1 MIKIQWPWLAI
12 ALIFFLFMIIVGSLP
27 GNAQALTEKINDKIL
42 HFLAYSLLTVLIY
55 LSLSTTH
62 LRKFTFTLSIIAIL
76 AMTDELIQS
85 TMTFRNA
92 SLYDLSV
99 DILAASLIASCL
111 SLLPINN
118 RKNKNS

>member
-42 HFLAYSLLTVLIY
+42 HFLAYSLLTALIY

-62 LRKFTFTLSIIAIL
+62 LRKFTLTLSIIAIL
-76 AMTDELIQS
+76 AMTDEFIQS

-92 SLYDLSV
+92 SFYDLSV
-99 DILAASLIASCL
+99 DILAASLITSCL
-111 SLLPINN
+111 SLLTKNN

>member
-12 ALIFFLFMIIVGSLP
+12 ALIFFLLMIIVGSLP

-62 LRKFTFTLSIIAIL
+62 WKKFTLTLSIIAIL

-92 SLYDLSV
+92 SLYDLSI

-111 SLLPINN
+111 SLLTINN

>member
-42 HFLAYSLLTVLIY
+42 HFLAYSLLTALIY

-62 LRKFTFTLSIIAIL
+62 LRKFTLTLSIIAIL

-92 SLYDLSV
+92 SLYDLSI

-111 SLLPINN
+111 SLLTINN

>member
-62 LRKFTFTLSIIAIL
+62 LRKFTLTLSIIAIL

-111 SLLPINN
+111 SLLTINN

>member
-12 ALIFFLFMIIVGSLP
+12 AIVFFLFMIALGSLP

-42 HFLAYSLLTVLIY
+42 HFLAYSLLTILIY
-55 LSLSTTH
+55 LSLSTTQ
-62 LRKFTFTLSIIAIL
+62 LRKFTLTLSIIAIL

-85 TMTFRNA
+85 TMAFRNA
-92 SLYDLSV
+92 SLYDLSI

-111 SLLPINN
+111 SLLTKKN
-118 RKNKNS
+118 RQNKNS

>member
-62 LRKFTFTLSIIAIL
+62 LRKFTLTLSIIAIL

-92 SLYDLSV
+92 SFYDLSV
-99 DILAASLIASCL
+99 DILAASLITSCL
-111 SLLPINN
+111 SLLTKNN

>member
-42 HFLAYSLLTVLIY
+42 HFLAYSLLTALIY

-62 LRKFTFTLSIIAIL
+62 LRKFTLTLSIIAIL

-99 DILAASLIASCL
+99 DILAASLITSCL
-111 SLLPINN
+111 SLLTKNN

>member
-12 ALIFFLFMIIVGSLP
+12 ALIFFLLMIIVGSLP

-42 HFLAYSLLTVLIY
+42 HFLAYSLLTALIY

-62 LRKFTFTLSIIAIL
+62 LRKFTLTLSIIAIL

-111 SLLPINN
+111 SLLTINN

>member
-55 LSLSTTH
+55 ISLSTTH
-62 LRKFTFTLSIIAIL
+62 LRKFTLTLSIIAIL

-99 DILAASLIASCL
+99 DILAASLITSCL
-111 SLLPINN
+111 SLLTKNN

>member
-62 LRKFTFTLSIIAIL
+62 LRKFTLTLSIIAIL

>member
-12 ALIFFLFMIIVGSLP
+12 ALIFFLLMIIVGSLP

-62 LRKFTFTLSIIAIL
+62 LRKFTLTLSIIAIL

-111 SLLPINN
+111 SLLTINN

>member
-42 HFLAYSLLTVLIY
+42 HFLAYSLLTALIY

-62 LRKFTFTLSIIAIL
+62 LRKFTLTLSIIAIL

>member
-27 GNAQALTEKINDKIL
+27 GNAQVLTEKINDKIL

-62 LRKFTFTLSIIAIL
+62 LRKFTLTLSIIAIL
-76 AMTDELIQS
+76 AMTDEFIQS

-92 SLYDLSV
+92 SFYDLSV
-99 DILAASLIASCL
+99 DILAASLITSCL
-111 SLLPINN
+111 SLLTKNN